1 MAKVATTVFQVKA
14 EGDTI
19 YVKGETKEEAA
30 NVLLK
35 HMGPI
40 PESLLKWKGPMKLP
54 RGQTAFE

>member
-1 MAKVATTVFQVKA
+1 MTVFQVKA

-19 YVKGETKEEAA
+19 YVKGETREEAA
-30 NVLLK
+30 EVLLK

-54 RGQTAFE
+54 KGQTAFE